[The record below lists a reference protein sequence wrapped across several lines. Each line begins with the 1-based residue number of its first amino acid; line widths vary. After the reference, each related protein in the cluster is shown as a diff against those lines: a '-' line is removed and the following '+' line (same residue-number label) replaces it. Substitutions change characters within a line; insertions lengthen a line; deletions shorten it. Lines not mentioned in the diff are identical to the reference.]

1 MNNTKKFFSIFVTVT
16 TIMWSMGLPTLAG
29 ALAPIAVTGITVS
42 TTSAEITFNR
52 EFSIEQNPSST
63 TELGSATNYATDLRN
78 FIFETGAGLTDRTL
92 SRFSP
97 YEMSTQNFQAGEN
110 DYRLRIYG
118 LKNLKLTE
126 GQAWQMTAGDIKNLA
141 GTQTIE
147 DFTTNDVVGPS
158 IDPTINYIIN
168 SIDSDSCYNYPCG
181 NVGDEVTIIGSNF
194 ATSTDATEIF
204 WNFNGGSVTST
215 PATASTTELTTTIP
229 TGLNGKVD
237 MVISDLNTRRF
248 SANSRPFM
256 IWNNTQAVLIGNLT
270 SDTASDIDRVQVEA
284 FVPGQM
290 GNVVPGETHSNGKYA
305 LVLNT
310 TGSYNIQ
317 FGTPAGATYVAPSKL
332 SSQAAVVGSVT
343 QLTTQAFRTATLS
356 GTVKS
361 PSGETLLEGVEVVAR
376 PFTWDYEQR
385 TTTGPN
391 GTWKLY
397 VPNDTSSQCYE
408 IEARPKDYQ
417 DRVLQYKSVRTTQ
430 CLTSGQTATG
440 ININLSAQ
448 NVKVTIKAP
457 GTLGDTPTASNPQ
470 PGLPVPYASV
480 GLHTMDWS
488 YQQWAQADADGV
500 AYFGGATDSTHY
512 ILELEPPYSGDFR
525 SYPRTRTA
533 EFAID
538 VTDGQITDLGVKTFA
553 LPNVFGKV
561 KCGGV
566 ATSAWINM
574 NKDGSWYG
582 VNTDDSGNF
591 SLGGVALGTYNLQIQ
606 PASGSACA
614 SGNFSVSITSTTS
627 NDLKDQADTL
637 DGVDDDAFTLSA
649 PNVTGVVKDPTGTT
663 GQSGAWINFCPH
675 QIPGMCYGANTQS
688 DGTFSLNVPTGNW
701 DLNINI
707 QYGSLYAAPQGMVI
721 NVAGTTVTETTDP
734 GTALTIANNSLL
746 VLLSDPSVN
755 GLTGRVCKPKHDDNS
770 DVTQAECDDSINYP
784 DIGATNVGI
793 NMRSQ
798 GSMSGSQ
805 WSQTDASGNYAIGGV
820 AVGTYEIEANP
831 WNGCGNITC
840 GRKLVQNVTVT
851 SSQSSRRKNI
861 ILSTP
866 NITGTVVIPNTSTT
880 VANAWINFHIEGPM
894 QGGTTGGWYGTNT
907 NQNGQFSFGGV
918 AAGTYALEIEAP
930 RWGSAEEQ
938 AVYRNYSTK
947 KYSNI
952 TISSAVAAGTAS
964 LDLGTTYGTDGK
976 LILGTP
982 QVTGR
987 VMNPGVDGVAG
998 TADDQPVQWSWIMIH
1013 DQMWQNQG
1021 GASTDDQGY
1030 FRIGGLTN
1038 ATGLSM
1044 EINLPS
1050 GGDKAWIQPSG
1061 LTVDIVND
1069 VGTVKLANVT
1079 QANNLINLTTP
1090 TKTLTG
1096 TVTKKGSG
1104 AVVAN
1109 ARVQANRD
1117 MGGGF
1122 FETLTDANGTYTL
1135 KLAGG
1140 GWWLGV
1146 NPDWNMGQP
1155 DWVYNEPQK
1164 KITFTE
1170 DSSTEC
1176 RGTVGTCPGGATI
1189 LDVGLDFEVKVA
1201 DAIITGLV
1209 KDPTGATAIA
1219 NSWVMANSG
1228 GMMGGGNGANTDS
1241 DGRFT
1246 FKVPAGTYDLVA
1258 NPNWGEQ
1265 GQSYGGSAPVKIK
1278 AISTQTT
1285 DAGTLILTAKNS
1297 HIKGTVT
1304 DSAGNAVGNVMVNA
1318 WQMNG
1323 PGWANTQTDS
1333 NTGRF
1338 DLIVSEGNWG
1348 VMIMP
1353 MSTQYIYQGGPQQ
1366 VTITANQ
1373 TSDNNDFLLKL
1384 ADGLL
1389 KVNIVDAD
1397 GDRISDIWGGV
1408 WVKDTDPTVN
1418 DFIDFGNPAMMQ
1430 GGSGDAGT
1438 GGTAGSGG
1446 GAMGAGMDKGGFAGG
1461 GLANGYT
1468 EIKVP
1473 LGSYE
1478 LGLNT
1483 PPGSK
1488 YTLVATETVVVGE
1501 DDTCT
1506 DATTGCKEIDLVV
1519 APNNATIEGKFY
1531 LDTNDDG
1538 SYTAGTDTVVTGVR
1552 AFING
1557 DKENGGWSQTEF
1569 APNSVTDKYSLKVS
1583 AGNWYIDA
1591 FIDPMMNFGDDNDK
1605 YKIVAEDVKSVVAA
1619 EETIT
1624 RNFQLK
1630 KLDKTISGTI
1640 TDPDDVGMAGV
1651 WVYADFGDETT
1662 KDDFKGPGGLG
1673 VGTFTSNDGTYTLNT
1688 TSGTFKIGAGIPP
1701 WDARDLINP
1710 PLLSVTVGDTNV
1722 TGKDLQFSLS
1732 DATITGEVTLDGTKE
1747 QAMIQAWSD
1756 DKGTGTMASDGT
1768 YTLKVK
1774 SGETWNVKATAK
1786 IDGILY
1792 ESAATEVVTVVGA
1805 QTQNLTLVTT
1815 GVAVPESKTT
1825 TFSATDSKTI
1835 ELTNGL
1841 KLEIPA
1847 GALASS
1853 GTVTVTITPTVGEE
1867 NQTTV
1872 SVKPDAKDK
1881 PLGVN
1886 YDFVAKD
1893 SNGQEITQFDSD
1905 VKITF
1910 PYDPD
1915 LITDNGYTEEDIT
1928 PKYFDDTTNTWEN
1941 YKSVVRDATNNV
1953 IIVTTNH
1960 FTPGGITGG
1969 KFVTAGEE
1977 DDDDGGDTP
1986 TGGSTGGSGNA
1997 GIVGPTNLSL
2007 KINNGAAKT
2016 TLRNIVLTINATGAT
2031 EMMISNTSD
2040 FANINWEPYQATRS
2054 WLLPI
2059 GKGEKA
2065 VYARFRDNNFN
2076 LSSIISSIIISE
2088 SEEADIITYNLK
2100 NRDLVICPTCTT
2112 RKTAVYMILDGES
2125 HVFPHYNVYHSW
2137 GFPSDFST
2145 VKKVTP
2151 EELAK
2156 YPEGLAMI
2164 FRDGSLFRGKT
2175 TSLHGL
2181 NATAVFMV
2189 SDGKLRPVKS
2199 SAVYQ
2204 KLFNDPK
2211 WKLVTWVPDD
2221 LLSKFNYPL
2230 GDTIDSTTKHPNGTL
2245 VKYTGTSQI
2254 YLIQGGKKYKLSA
2267 KALTNNGY
2275 SKAPVMII
2283 SKAETY
2289 SDGGTIS
2296 DFAENLVTPKFLAAR

>member
-1 MNNTKKFFSIFVTVT
+1 
-16 TIMWSMGLPTLAG
+16 
-29 ALAPIAVTGITVS
+29 
-42 TTSAEITFNR
+42 
-52 EFSIEQNPSST
+52 
-63 TELGSATNYATDLRN
+63 
-78 FIFETGAGLTDRTL
+78 
-92 SRFSP
+92 
-97 YEMSTQNFQAGEN
+97 MSTQSIQAGEN

-126 GQAWQMTAGDIKNLA
+126 GQTWQMTAGDIKNLA

-147 DFTTNDVVGPS
+147 DFTANNTVSASV
-158 IDPTINYIIN
+158 DPIVNYITN
-168 SIDSDSCYNYPCG
+168 TTESDSCYNYPCG
-181 NVGDEVTIIGSNF
+181 NVGDTITITGSNY
-194 ATSTDATEIF
+194 ATSTDATEIY

-215 PATASTTELTTTIP
+215 VATASATALTATIP
-229 TGLNGKVD
+229 TGLNGRVD
-237 MVISDLNTRRF
+237 IIVSDLNTRRV
-248 SANSRPFM
+248 SDSRPFI
-256 IWNNTQAVLIGNLT
+256 IWNSTQAIFIGSLT
-270 SDTASDIDRVQVEA
+270 SNTAGDIDRVQVEA
-284 FVPGQM
+284 FTPGQM
-290 GNVVPGETHSNGKYA
+290 GNVIPGETHSNGKYA
-305 LVLNT
+305 LLLSS
-310 TGSYNIQ
+310 TGSYNVQ

-332 SSQAAVVGSVT
+332 SSQTATVGSVAT
-343 QLTTQAFRTATLS
+343 LATQAFRTATLS
-356 GTVKS
+356 GTVKN
-361 PSGETLLEGVEVVAR
+361 PSGTTLLEGVEVVAR
-376 PFTWDYEQR
+376 PYTWDYEQR
-385 TTTGPN
+385 TTTGPG

-417 DRVLQYKSVRTTQ
+417 DRVLQYKSVKTSQ
-430 CLTSGQTATG
+430 CLTLDQTAAG
-440 ININLSAQ
+440 ININLTSQ

-457 GTLGDTPTASNPQ
+457 GTLGDTATASNPQ
-470 PGLPVPYASV
+470 PGLPVPYANV

-488 YQQWAQADADGV
+488 YNQWAQADSDGV
-500 AYFGGATDSTHY
+500 VYFGGVTDSTHY
-512 ILELEPPYSGDFR
+512 ILELEPPFSGDFR
-525 SYPRTRTA
+525 GYSRTRTA

-538 VTDGQITDLGVKTFA
+538 VTDGQITDLGNKTFT

-561 KCGGV
+561 KCGGIAV
-566 ATSAWINM
+566 ENAWVNM

-582 VNTDDSGNF
+582 VNTDANGNF
-591 SLGGVALGTYNLQIQ
+591 SFGGVLIGTYNIQIQ
-606 PASGSACA
+606 PPSGGTCA
-614 SGNFSVSITSTTS
+614 SGNFSVSITSNTS

-663 GQSGAWINFCPH
+663 GQSGIWIDFCPY
-675 QIPGMCYGANTQS
+675 QSAGGCYGTSAQS
-688 DGTFSLNVPTGNW
+688 NGTFSLSVPTGNW
-701 DLNINI
+701 NFNVNT
-707 QYGSLYAAPQGMVI
+707 QYGSLYAAPQGMVV
-721 NVAGTTVTETTDP
+721 NVAGTTITEVSDP

-746 VLLSDPSVN
+746 VLLSDPTVN

-770 DVTQAECDDSINYP
+770 AVTQTECDDPAGYP
-784 DIGATNVGI
+784 DIGAINVGI
-793 NMRSQ
+793 NMRLQ

-805 WSQTDASGNYAIGGV
+805 WSQTDANGNYAIGGV

-831 WNGCGNITC
+831 WNGCGSITC
-840 GRKLVQNVTVT
+840 GRKLVQNVAVT
-851 SSQSSRRKNI
+851 SSQSSRTKNI

-866 NITGTVVIPNTSTT
+866 NITGTVVIPNTTTT
-880 VANAWINFHIEGPM
+880 VANAWINFHVEGPM
-894 QGGTTGGWYGTNT
+894 QGAGGWYGTNT
-907 NQNGQFSFGGV
+907 DQNGQFSFGGV
-918 AAGTYALEIEAP
+918 SAGTYALEIEAP
-930 RWGSAEEQ
+930 RWGTAEEQ

-952 TISSAVAAGTAS
+952 TISSAVAAGTAN

-987 VMNPGVDGVAG
+987 VMNPGPDDIAG
-998 TADDQPVQWSWIMIH
+998 TADDQPLQWSWIMIH

-1044 EINLPS
+1044 EINLPW
-1050 GGDKAWIQPSG
+1050 GGGKAYIQPSG
-1061 LTVDIVND
+1061 LTVDVTND
-1069 VGTVKLANVT
+1069 VGTVKVANVA
-1079 QANNLINLTTP
+1079 QANNLITLTVP

-1104 AVVAN
+1104 LVVAN

-1117 MGGGF
+1117 MGGGH
-1122 FETLTDANGTYTL
+1122 FETLTDANGEYTL

-1146 NPDWNMGQP
+1146 NPDWSMGQP
-1155 DWVYNEPQK
+1155 DWVYNEAQK
-1164 KITFTE
+1164 RTTFTE
-1170 DSSTEC
+1170 DGSTEC

-1189 LDVGLDFEVKVA
+1189 LDVGLDFEVQVA

-1228 GMMGGGNGANTDS
+1228 GMMGGGNGTNTDS

-1265 GQSYGGSAPVKIK
+1265 GQSYGGSTPVKIK

-1304 DSAGNAVGNVMVNA
+1304 DSAGNAIGSVMVNA

-1323 PGWANTQTDS
+1323 PGWANTMTAT

-1338 DLIVSEGNWG
+1338 DLTVSEGNWG

-1373 TSDNNDFLLKL
+1373 TSDNNDFLLKV

-1389 KVNIVDAD
+1389 KVKIVDAD
-1397 GDRISDIWGGV
+1397 GNRISDIWGGV

-1418 DFIDFGNPAMMQ
+1418 DFIDFGDPKMME
-1430 GGSGDAGT
+1430 GGSGDAG
-1438 GGTAGSGG
+1438 GGGSAVGGGSGGG

-1488 YTLVATETVVVGE
+1488 YTLTVTKTVTVGE
-1501 DDTCT
+1501 SDTCT
-1506 DATTGCKEIDLVV
+1506 DETTGCKETTLVV

-1531 LDTNDDG
+1531 LDTNSDG

-1569 APNSVTDKYSLKVS
+1569 APSSVNDKYSLKVS
-1583 AGNWYIDA
+1583 AGSWYVDA

-1605 YKIVAEDVKSVVAA
+1605 YKIVSEDVKSTVIADS
-1619 EETIT
+1619 TTT

-1640 TDPDDVGMAGV
+1640 TDPDDVGISGV

-1662 KDDFKGPGGLG
+1662 KNDFKGPGGLG
-1673 VGTFTSNDGTYTLNT
+1673 VGTFTGNDGTYTLNV

-1732 DATITGEVTLDGTKE
+1732 DATITGEVTLDSVKK
-1747 QAMIQAWSD
+1747 QAMIQAWSE

-1774 SGETWNVKATAK
+1774 SGETWYVKATAK
-1786 IDGILY
+1786 IDGVLY
-1792 ESAATEVVTVVGA
+1792 ESAATEVITVAGA
-1805 QTQNLTLVTT
+1805 QTKNLTLITT
-1815 GVAVPESKTT
+1815 GLSVPEAKTT
-1825 TFSATDSKTI
+1825 TFSASDSKTI

-1841 KLEIPA
+1841 TLEIPA

-1853 GTVTVTITPTVGEE
+1853 GTVTVTITPTVGDE

-1886 YDFVAKD
+1886 YDFTAKD
-1893 SNGQEITQFDSD
+1893 SNGQEITQFDND

-1915 LITDNGYTEEDIT
+1915 LITDYGYTEADIT

-1969 KFVTAGEE
+1969 KFVTAGGN
-1977 DDDDGGDTP
+1977 DSTPMSGSSGG
-1986 TGGSTGGSGNA
+1986 GGNA
-1997 GIVGPTNLSL
+1997 GSSGPKDLSL
-2007 KINNGAAKT
+2007 KINSGAAKT
-2016 TLRNIVLTINATGAT
+2016 TIRSVSLNITATDAA
-2031 EMMISNTSD
+2031 EMMISNTVD
-2040 FANINWEPYQATRS
+2040 FAGINWEPYQATRS
-2054 WLLPI
+2054 WLLPV
-2059 GKGEKA
+2059 GKGEKV
-2065 VYARFRDNNFN
+2065 VYIRFRDKSFN
-2076 LSSIISSIIISE
+2076 LSSIISAIIISE
-2088 SEEADIITYNLK
+2088 SEETAEVITYNLK

-2112 RKTAVYMILDGES
+2112 QSGAVYMILNNET
-2125 HVFPHYNVYHSW
+2125 HVFPHLNVYLSW
-2137 GFPSDFST
+2137 GYPSNFST

-2151 EELAK
+2151 EELSK
-2156 YPEGLAMI
+2156 YSTGIAMT

-2181 NATAVFMV
+2181 SASAVFMV

-2199 SAVYQ
+2199 SAIYQ

-2254 YLIQGGKKYKLSA
+2254 YLIQNGKKYKLSA

-2275 SKAPVMII
+2275 SKAPVMTI
-2283 SKAETY
+2283 SKAEIY

-2296 DFAENLVTPKFLAAR
+2296 DFAENLVTPKFLAAK